1 MIVSFKSWF
10 YKEES
15 EDWYDSP
22 DESLMQKILRNPIS
36 AQHMQDL
43 SGELFLFKFPLS
55 IEKIKVMTG
64 SRITEKSPIGSLT
77 AACLRYLNKK
87 NYKELYNLLLK
98 IKNNPSKKI
107 ANQILFHYN
116 ENA

>member
-36 AQHMQDL
+36 ALPQTID
-43 SGELFLFKFPLS
+43 
-55 IEKIKVMTG
+55 
-64 SRITEKSPIGSLT
+64 
-77 AACLRYLNKK
+77 
-87 NYKELYNLLLK
+87 
-98 IKNNPSKKI
+98 
-107 ANQILFHYN
+107 ILGVGFYHK
-116 ENA
+116 